1 MYINLKRWLGTQS
14 AKDAYP
20 SEVLECEW
28 VFMPPIQ
35 ETIPPG
41 SFATC
46 VPEKFD
52 IVDFL
57 AALYM
62 HQTC

>member
-35 ETIPPG
+35 GTIPPD
-41 SFATC
+41 SFATSSQEN
-46 VPEKFD
+46 VN
-52 IVDFL
+52 VADFL
-57 AALYM
+57 ASLYM